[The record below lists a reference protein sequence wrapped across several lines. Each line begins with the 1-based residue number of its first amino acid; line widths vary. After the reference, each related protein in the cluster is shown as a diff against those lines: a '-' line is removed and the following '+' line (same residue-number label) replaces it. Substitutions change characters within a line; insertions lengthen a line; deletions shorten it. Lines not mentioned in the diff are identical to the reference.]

1 METYA
6 DTYEKDTLLRL
17 RKVVDVHSLSPE
29 MEALLREWQVARQK
43 AEAAEHL
50 PNTFEPLD
58 PFVDPFTK
66 SPNEDLFSDGQ
77 EQGTGDGSWAT
88 QDSQP
93 RDAVL

>member
-29 MEALLREWQVARQK
+29 MEALLREWQVAGQK

-50 PNTFEPLD
+50 PNTFEHLD

-66 SPNEDLFSDGQ
+66 SPDEDLFSDGQ